1 MAGPPPAICR
11 GTAERPGLRR
21 FLLSLI
27 CGVIAVAATKAA
39 TMPAGRAFDEDA
51 PVPLTPDFIRFF
63 DKLALTE
70 DYGPFNNRP
79 PWVRKWAGPVKVV
92 LDERA
97 EILRAEIEDLLARIT
112 RWTDLPFTVM
122 PPGASA
128 VPDAWN
134 VINVKLFSRVSFQR
148 LYKTRD
154 VVCQTETHGL
164 GGLLQVGYMVLSEGF
179 TDCLKHEFMHALGF
193 DSHWYPKTG
202 SEIRSV
208 LAYRDSSARAEDYSP
223 WDIMAIRILY
233 DRRIHAGMNRE
244 KSLSIAHEVIR
255 GRPQSAALPVQA
267 ASGSAFR

>member
-27 CGVIAVAATKAA
+27 CGVIAVAATMAA

-134 VINVKLFSRVSFQR
+134 VINV
-148 LYKTRD
+148 
-154 VVCQTETHGL
+154 THGL

-208 LAYRDSSARAEDYSP
+208 LAYRDSSARADDYSP